1 MGMNAISATVCRV
14 SSCNAMPKIPKT
26 AAIAS
31 SMNIAIVCFIYV
43 CVLMLKEAYFLIPAG
58 CKAQSVLPGSSLPL
72 PIARGVNLRKTLISS
87 GKHL

>member
-1 MGMNAISATVCRV
+1 MGMHAISATVCRV

-26 AAIAS
+26 AAMAS

-58 CKAQSVLPGSSLPL
+58 CKVHRWYYHAPL
-72 PIARGVNLRKTLISS
+72 PVAKRFSPDYL
-87 GKHL
+87 